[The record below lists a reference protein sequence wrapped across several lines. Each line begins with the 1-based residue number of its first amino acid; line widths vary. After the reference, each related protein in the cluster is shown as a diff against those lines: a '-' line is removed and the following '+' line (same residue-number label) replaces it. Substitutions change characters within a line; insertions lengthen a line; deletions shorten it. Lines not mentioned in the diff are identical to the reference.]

1 MIEEI
6 VLPFL
11 LTYRVARGQLTL
23 KLAWWLLDTWWPCK
37 FYRRRK
43 AFFRVWRA
51 RRYRGND
58 EFHHSLSMD
67 GLAMLEMTKP
77 EKEAYL
83 ADLKRR
89 RERLHART

>member
-1 MIEEI
+1 
-6 VLPFL
+6 
-11 LTYRVARGQLTL
+11 
-23 KLAWWLLDTWWPCK
+23 
-37 FYRRRK
+37 
-43 AFFRVWRA
+43 
-51 RRYRGND
+51 
-58 EFHHSLSMD
+58 MD